1 MNLIAA
7 VDENWGI
14 GYHNRLL
21 VQIPSDQKFFREETM
36 GKILVMGRKTL
47 ESLPGGKPLPG
58 RTTFVLTKNPDYLVK
73 GAQVF
78 HTVEELLKE
87 LQKYPGED
95 IYVTGGE
102 SIYRQMLPYCDT
114 AHITKIYQKY
124 QADTYCPNLD
134 SMEEWVITA
143 DSEER
148 TYFDIEYRFLKYER
162 RRPSGK

>member
-58 RTTFVLTKNPDYLVK
+58 RTTFVLTKNPAYLVK

-78 HTVEELLKE
+78 HTAEELLKE
-87 LQKYPGED
+87 LQKYPG
-95 IYVTGGE
+95 
-102 SIYRQMLPYCDT
+102 RM
-114 AHITKIYQKY
+114 
-124 QADTYCPNLD
+124 
-134 SMEEWVITA
+134 SM
-143 DSEER
+143 
-148 TYFDIEYRFLKYER
+148 
-162 RRPSGK
+162 

>member
-1 MNLIAA
+1 
-7 VDENWGI
+7 
-14 GYHNRLL
+14 
-21 VQIPSDQKFFREETM
+21 M

-58 RTTFVLTKNPDYLVK
+58 RTTFVLSRNPLLKIK

-78 HTVEELLKE
+78 CTVEELLDE
-87 LQKYPGED
+87 LQKYPSED

-102 SIYRQMLPYCDT
+102 SVYRQMLPYCDT
-114 AHITKIYQKY
+114 AHITKIFQKY
-124 QADTYCPNLD
+124 QADTYCPDLD
-134 SMEEWVITA
+134 SYQEWVITA

-162 RRPSGK
+162 RKPSER